1 MHLEWSEYI
10 NNRSEN
16 NYNNNTTNELIKGR
30 DYIINVENISNDI
43 EDYIKNIENIKN
55 ELEISKI
62 SNQDNIDDLN
72 LLSNIQ
78 EFDYRFYE
86 KINII
91 NKEILNYE
99 NNDSMYI
106 KDNSI
111 NKMINLLFTNKS
123 GNIDNYDKIYL
134 PDIKYNNYL
143 KNELDD
149 NLSDDSSKSN
159 SIEIKTEKKTEIETE
174 TEIDKE
180 TKINNK
186 NDNDE
191 INIFIELYKLIKNLI
206 SNLKAINNEI
216 LISEKKLNSKIKNYK
231 EICKCKELFEL
242 LIIDDN
248 NDNNNDNNTNNNND
262 DNTDN
267 NLKMLFYKLFENKI
281 RNLNIN
287 ETVERLK
294 SLILNKK
301 KYYLIYNIL
310 QLSKSNNLICS
321 ICFCEGEYI
330 CFNPCGH
337 TCCSKCV
344 TKLLNNKCHVCRT
357 TVTTFQKVYFN

>member
-30 DYIINVENISNDI
+30 DYIINIENISKDI
-43 EDYIKNIENIKN
+43 EDYIKNIKNIKN
-55 ELEISKI
+55 ELDISEI
-62 SNQDNIDDLN
+62 SNQDNIDDSN
-72 LLSNIQ
+72 LLNNIQ
-78 EFDYRFYE
+78 DFDYRFYE
-86 KINII
+86 KINTI

-99 NNDSMYI
+99 NNDSMCI

-123 GNIDNYDKIYL
+123 ANIENYDKFYL

-149 NLSDDSSKSN
+149 NLSDNLSDDSSESN
-159 SIEIKTEKKTEIETE
+159 SIEIKIKTETE
-174 TEIDKE
+174 TETEAEID
-180 TKINNK
+180 TNINNK
-186 NDNDE
+186 IDNDE

-216 LISEKKLNSKIKNYK
+216 LILEKKLDHKIKNYK

-248 NDNNNDNNTNNNND
+248 NE
-262 DNTDN
+262 DNTDD
-267 NLKMLFYKLFENKI
+267 NLKPLFNKLFEKKI

-287 ETVERLK
+287 ETIERLK

-310 QLSKSNNLICS
+310 QLSKTNNLICS

-357 TVTTFQKVYFN
+357 TVVTFQKIYFN

>member
-10 NNRSEN
+10 NNRPEN
-16 NYNNNTTNELIKGR
+16 YDNNTINQLIKGR
-30 DYIINVENISNDI
+30 DYIINVEDISKDI
-43 EDYIKNIENIKN
+43 ENYIKNIKNIKN
-55 ELEISKI
+55 ELDISEI
-62 SNQDNIDDLN
+62 SNQDNVDDSH

-78 EFDYRFYE
+78 EFDYRFYD

-111 NKMINLLFTNKS
+111 NKIINLLFTNKS
-123 GNIDNYDKIYL
+123 DDIENYNKIYL

-149 NLSDDSSKSN
+149 NSDESDNFEFKN
-159 SIEIKTEKKTEIETE
+159 NMIN
-174 TEIDKE
+174 E
-180 TKINNK
+180 TKIETST
-186 NDNDE
+186 DE

-206 SNLKAINNEI
+206 SKLKAINNEI
-216 LISEKKLNSKIKNYK
+216 SISEKNLDVKIKKYK
-231 EICKCKELFEL
+231 EICKCKEMFKILV
-242 LIIDDN
+242 IDDEN
-248 NDNNNDNNTNNNND
+248 NDENDNKNENENENEN
-262 DNTDN
+262 N
-267 NLKMLFYKLFENKI
+267 NLKILFNKLFEDKI
-281 RNLNIN
+281 RKLNIN
-287 ETVERLK
+287 ETIERLK

-357 TVTTFQKVYFN
+357 IVTTFQKIYFN